1 MSIRQTDEA
10 LIKKV
15 SLGDRD
21 AFGQLVQR
29 YLNFSLLYLKKRG
42 CLSSE
47 DLVQESFIKVW
58 RFAKR
63 YNSNKGLFKTWFFK
77 ILTRERIN
85 FFRQEKQHFVLKVD
99 FDLDLIASD
108 EDIQSNF
115 EQKQS
120 SEQILKQI
128 EKLSPKL
135 KEVFLLKYIDEFKGK
150 EIADLLGISLKA
162 VESRVLRAKANLIK
176 EGIKNEQ

>member
-10 LIKKV
+10 LIEKV

-42 CLSSE
+42 CLSSD
-47 DLVQESFIKVW
+47 DLVQEAFIKVW

-63 YNSNKGLFKTWFFK
+63 YNSNKSLFKTWFFK
-77 ILTRERIN
+77 ILTREQIN
-85 FFRQEKQHFVLKVD
+85 FFRKEKQHFVLRND
-99 FDLDLIASD
+99 FNLDLIISD
-108 EDIQSNF
+108 EDIQSNL

-120 SEQILKQI
+120 SEQIIKQI
-128 EKLSPKL
+128 KRLSPRL
-135 KEVFLLKYIDEFKGK
+135 KEVFLLKYIDEFKSK
-150 EIADLLGISLKA
+150 EIAELLGISLKA
-162 VESRVLRAKANLIK
+162 VESRILRGK
-176 EGIKNEQ
+176 EKLRNKNE